1 MSRIC
6 RRQTKLPDIHFNDR
20 TEGFTM
26 NKLNHTFL
34 SFFFVF
40 IMLIIFG
47 CAGGPRGNMPRIESP
62 TDSELKQDWKNYT
75 VYFRPNTAF
84 VYKLKDDRNII
95 LDKRWVEV
103 TTDEMMA
110 KSNITSS
117 TWVKKILDQ
126 NNEMYG
132 YLVHRSADQAN
143 VAIIDGKTVQ
153 LYYHYV
159 ATCCG
164 P

>member
-1 MSRIC
+1 M
-6 RRQTKLPDIHFNDR
+6 H
-20 TEGFTM
+20 
-26 NKLNHTFL
+26 KLNQYFASL
-34 SFFFVF
+34 FFVL
-40 IMLIIFG
+40 IMLSILS
-47 CAGGPRGNMPRIESP
+47 CAGGPQGKMPRIESP
-62 TDSELKQDWKNYT
+62 TESELKQDWKNYT
-75 VYFRPNTAF
+75 VYFRHHTAL
-84 VYKLKDDRNII
+84 VYKLKDDRII
-95 LDKRWVEV
+95 LLDQRWVEV

-132 YLVHRSADQAN
+132 YLVHRSADHAN
-143 VAIIDGKTVQ
+143 VAIMDGKTVQ

-159 ATCCG
+159 RNSGG